1 MPIDRTLM
9 FVGAHPDDESFGP
22 GGTLAKYAGD
32 GVRVVYACATRGEAG
47 GGEAD
52 DAAGQARLG
61 ERRWSELRCAA
72 AALGLADVLHL
83 GYRDSGMAGSP
94 DNRHPRALVAAPIE
108 EVTRDVVAVI
118 RQVRPQVV
126 ITFDPIGGYYHPDH
140 IAMHQATA
148 LAFHQ
153 AGLRD
158 HFPALGEPWT
168 PSKLY
173 YWVPSRAFLRLA
185 VRALRLVGRDPSRI
199 GRNRDVDLASIAA
212 VDFPVHTRIRLS
224 RRVLARK
231 HAAGACHTSQVAPVS
246 TAQRAA
252 RALSRYL
259 GSTELFT
266 LAHPRP
272 WNGLTEVDL
281 FAGLATVKDPS

>member
-1 MPIDRTLM
+1 MPIERTLM

-47 GGEAD
+47 GHEGD
-52 DAAGQARLG
+52 DAAAQARLG
-61 ERRWSELRCAA
+61 EQRWGELRRAA
-72 AALGLADVLHL
+72 TALGLADVLCL
-83 GYRDSGMAGSP
+83 GYRDSGMPGSP
-94 DNRHPRALVAAPIE
+94 DHRHPRALVTAPLE
-108 EVTRDVVAVI
+108 EIARDVVAAI
-118 RQVRPQVV
+118 RQVRPHVV

-153 AGLRD
+153 AGRPD
-158 HFPALGEPWT
+158 HFPALGAPWH

-173 YWVPSRAFLRLA
+173 YWVPSHTLVRLA
-185 VRALRLVGRDPSRI
+185 IRALRLAGRDPRHS
-199 GRNRDVDLASIAA
+199 GRNADVDLTRIAA

-231 HAAGACHTSQVAPVS
+231 HAAGACHTSQLAPLS
-246 TAQRAA
+246 AARRAA
-252 RALSRYL
+252 RVLSRYL

-272 WNGLTEVDL
+272 WNGLSEVDL
-281 FAGLATVKDPS
+281 FDGVATAKELP